1 MSRVSIYSNSTPHI
15 REALAKAKD
24 LNLTGVLSQVQFPS
38 SKAALGFVFGRAGFE
53 DETPIRTSTITL
65 ITNDV
70 ICTESGSQY
79 LLADCL
85 DSKATQDKEMIRQE
99 LIEHQ
104 LALDECVSGLPPR
117 LASVSHCPTSNR

>member
-1 MSRVSIYSNSTPHI
+1 MSRLSIYSKSTPHI
-15 REALAKAKD
+15 REALAKAKE

-53 DETPIRTSTITL
+53 DESPIRTSTITL

-85 DSKATQDKEMIRQE
+85 DSKASQDKEMIRQE

-104 LALDECVSGLPPR
+104 LALDECVSGRPPR
-117 LASVSHCPTSNR
+117 LASVSHFPTPNR

>member
-1 MSRVSIYSNSTPHI
+1 MSRLSIYSKSTPHI
-15 REALAKAKD
+15 REALTKAKE

-38 SKAALGFVFGRAGFE
+38 SKSALGFVFGCAGFA

-79 LLADCL
+79 ILADCL

-104 LALDECVSGLPPR
+104 LALDECVNGGTPGL
-117 LASVSHCPTSNR
+117 SNVTHFPTSKR